1 MQTGLKG
8 KTVLVTAASKG
19 LGKAVVSALCEWCI
33 ENEVVPMY
41 RVYTDHTHSRKIPK
55 ALGFKEMVVIET
67 LELIKEDDTG

>member
-1 MQTGLKG
+1 
-8 KTVLVTAASKG
+8 
-19 LGKAVVSALCEWCI
+19 
-33 ENEVVPMY
+33 MY